1 MHCSSGQQF
10 AVIGPS
16 GDDLHR
22 PANHFIGATGRI
34 IKTCCRCRGIDPPPV
49 GRSAADRTPPPPEQY
64 ATQAA
69 LTASLG
75 ALQAQVDERLDA
87 QQATLERIVA
97 LLASND
103 AGRIQPDSGAQPRL
117 PPAAGEFDAAVT
129 ATARIFPWVARETV
143 DLVGRDLLKPEQL
156 IKLRNPESA
165 ISREPPAAGSLV
177 LEGGFL
183 NVREDTQATKTSAF
197 LRAVPSLPALCQLW
211 WTYVG
216 IRAQFV
222 AHSDPSMVS
231 ALCAYMENLIELDA
245 LYQYPALV
253 NYHLAVCR
261 KRFGVASAADWA
273 LLDTTASSTYLQPF
287 RKTAPSPAA
296 PASTSRA
303 THAPSRPAA
312 GPSKPAVNP
321 SEPCEKFNLGK
332 CSRPGCPRAHVCL
345 SCRSA
350 DHGLVT
356 CNAGG
361 KTRPR
366 TGGNPHLGLPAPNRH
381 LGPPAPNRHLG
392 PPAPNRY
399 PGPPAPNRHLGI
411 GAGRRRCLGPAAPNR
426 VAASPAPNRPDKASP
441 APNPAALAPRPSIR
455 LIPPPPRPNTT
466 CALPVFDPA
475 DSPAT
480 LGSLRAERWEPLLA
494 LYPDPEYRAQV
505 LGALRHGIKL
515 GYADDGPLRTAT
527 RLDVGN
533 LPMDDEDRVHVRR
546 EIAARLAEGRLRL
559 VLNPEA
565 ERLVCSPLGVV
576 PKPNSDKRRTIYHL
590 SHPRLPAALPSVNA
604 GIVDSFVR
612 IEYES
617 LDKLLDFVRD
627 NPSASLWKA
636 DLEDAFR
643 HVITCL
649 ADARLM
655 GISFDGEHYKEC
667 ALAFGGKSSPW
678 LFNLLAEF
686 LHWLAELLLQPKA
699 HVASPV
705 SHYLDDFFG
714 ATAAGTDPFRPVALL
729 SLAAEAL
736 GFKISAKKTFWN
748 RTRLEVLGV
757 DVDSVAQTASVTPE
771 RRARLIAL
779 CERMLARGRASLLE
793 LQRVAGHLQFV
804 TRVAPHGRAFLR
816 RLHDAAKAH
825 RAAPWGRRLS
835 SAAKAELRW
844 WVGTLHTWDGVSLL
858 QPSPFVVEHVWT
870 DASKRLIGGHCGLA
884 ERPSAVFS
892 HELPRKHRSKDIRF
906 LEALAVLEALR
917 RFSPAWGGPRRVML
931 YATTRTSIP
940 RRVQPAQLPPTSL
953 PTRQLSR
960 PPSGFASTV
969 GLSPAAASLLWNGLA
984 ASTRSRAS
992 GTCAAFAAFAARAF
1006 RASEPFPATERMLAD
1021 LLRGVLPRLRV
1032 LPPRR

>member
-1 MHCSSGQQF
+1 
-10 AVIGPS
+10 
-16 GDDLHR
+16 
-22 PANHFIGATGRI
+22 
-34 IKTCCRCRGIDPPPV
+34 
-49 GRSAADRTPPPPEQY
+49 
-64 ATQAA
+64 
-69 LTASLG
+69 
-75 ALQAQVDERLDA
+75 
-87 QQATLERIVA
+87 
-97 LLASND
+97 
-103 AGRIQPDSGAQPRL
+103 
-117 PPAAGEFDAAVT
+117 
-129 ATARIFPWVARETV
+129 
-143 DLVGRDLLKPEQL
+143 
-156 IKLRNPESA
+156 
-165 ISREPPAAGSLV
+165 
-177 LEGGFL
+177 
-183 NVREDTQATKTSAF
+183 
-197 LRAVPSLPALCQLW
+197 
-211 WTYVG
+211 
-216 IRAQFV
+216 
-222 AHSDPSMVS
+222 
-231 ALCAYMENLIELDA
+231 MENLIELDA
-245 LYQYPALV
+245 LYHQ
-253 NYHLAVCR
+253 HLPSAVPQDR
-261 KRFGVASAADWA
+261 
-273 LLDTTASSTYLQPF
+273 
-287 RKTAPSPAA
+287 PSPAA

-366 TGGNPHLGLPAPNRH
+366 TGGNPPQPI
-381 LGPPAPNRHLG
+381 PPARQ
-392 PPAPNRY
+392 PP
-399 PGPPAPNRHLGI
+399 I
-411 GAGRRRCLGPAAPNR
+411 GTSASAQAAD
-426 VAASPAPNRPDKASP
+426 AASAPQPQP
-441 APNPAALAPRPSIR
+441 R

-494 LYPDPEYRAQV
+494 LYPDPEYRAQ
-505 LGALRHGIKL
+505 L

-590 SHPRLPAALPSVNA
+590 
-604 GIVDSFVR
+604 
-612 IEYES
+612 
-617 LDKLLDFVRD
+617 
-627 NPSASLWKA
+627 LWKA

-804 TRVAPHGRAFLR
+804 TR
-816 RLHDAAKAH
+816 
-825 RAAPWGRRLS
+825 
-835 SAAKAELRW
+835 
-844 WVGTLHTWDGVSLL
+844 
-858 QPSPFVVEHVWT
+858 PSPFVVEHVWT

-931 YATTRTSIP
+931 YVDNENVEYGLRKGSSRDPLTQSLFRAIFALCLERKIDLHP
-940 RRVQPAQLPPTSL
+940 VRVASEVN
-953 PTRQLSR
+953 LSR

-1006 RASEPFPATERMLAD
+1006 RASEPFPATERMLAEWVAD
-1021 LLRGVLPRLRV
+1021 HTATGKTYSALKRNLGTLRSWHVDLGISTAAFDGGQLERVVRGFKRTFGVPPPKPKLPITLLLLRRMLLALPTVCTSHRNRAVFCAAFCLAFACFLRAGEITCTCAVAALRALGPLDPAGPLFALEGGRPFDRAVFVDMLRRCLTRSGVAAAAYAGHSF
-1032 LPPRR
+1032 RRGAATWAAHCGADADTIRGLGRWRSDCFRRYVDRAPAERRATAAAALYSTLDGPLALDGAWRDL